1 MRLGVQRLKIPFLSK
16 THAKFSWSLPKSGYL
31 LLILTLLSLFCFAW
45 AVEFSQSYLDEIGK
59 NYGEY
64 AKRRLIGWQKLTAE
78 NKALDE
84 KKKLEVVNV
93 FFNLLEYSKD
103 INHWG
108 TDDYWATPLEFIV
121 SGAGD
126 CEDFAVAKYFT
137 LLQLGVPDEKL
148 LIMYVKLKQYSAI
161 YNQAHMVLLYYET
174 PQSVPLVLD
183 NINKEILPADQ
194 RQDLK
199 PIYGFNGTGL
209 WQAKELGKGNKIG
222 DASDLKRW
230 ADLEERIKSG
240 KISKWKGQGL

>member
-1 MRLGVQRLKIPFLSK
+1 MDIHSLSIISQKKTTFPQCAFLGIRWRFL
-16 THAKFSWSLPKSGYL
+16 LL
-31 LLILTLLSLFCFAW
+31 LLILFSFFYTLH
-45 AVEFSQSYLDEIGK
+45 AVEFTQAYLDQIAKE
-59 NYGEY
+59 YGEY
-64 AKRRLIGWQKLTAE
+64 ARRRLIGWQKLTTE
-78 NKALDE
+78 NKNLSE
-84 KKKLEVVNV
+84 KEKLEAVNV
-93 FFNLLEYSKD
+93 FFNLLQYEKD

-108 TDDYWATPLEFIV
+108 TADHWATPLEFVV

-126 CEDFAVAKYFT
+126 CEDFAVAKYFA
-137 LLQLGVPDEKL
+137 LLELGIPDEKL
-148 LIMYVKLKQYSAI
+148 LIMYVKLKEYSSV

-194 RQDLK
+194 RTDLK

-222 DASDLKRW
+222 NATDLKRW

-240 KISKWKGQGL
+240 KISKWIDQ

>member
-1 MRLGVQRLKIPFLSK
+1 MKTPSPYSK
-16 THAKFSWSLPKSGYL
+16 KTKPSLFLPKSGYL
-31 LLILTLLSLFCFAW
+31 LLTLTLLSLFCFAW
-45 AVEFSQSYLDEIGK
+45 AVDFTQGYLNEIGK

-64 AKRRLIGWQKLTAE
+64 AKRRLIGWQKLTTE
-78 NKALDE
+78 NKNLDE
-84 KKKLEVVNV
+84 KKKLEAVNTY
-93 FFNLLEYSKD
+93 FNLLEYAKD

-108 TDDYWATPLEFIV
+108 IDDYWATPLEFIV

-137 LLQLGVPDEKL
+137 LLELGVPDEKL
-148 LIMYVKLKQYSAI
+148 LIMYVKLKQYSEV

-222 DASDLKRW
+222 NASDLKRW
-230 ADLEERIKSG
+230 VDLEERMKSG